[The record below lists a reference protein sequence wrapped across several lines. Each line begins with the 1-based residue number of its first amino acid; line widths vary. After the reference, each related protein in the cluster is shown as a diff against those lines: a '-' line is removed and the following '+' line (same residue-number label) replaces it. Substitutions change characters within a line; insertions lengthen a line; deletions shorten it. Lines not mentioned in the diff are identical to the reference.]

1 MDKIIKILGREILD
15 SRGNPTVEVDVFSKN
30 KMARASVPSGASTGK
45 YEAFEI
51 RDGGKRFMGRG
62 VQNAVNN
69 VNNILGKELLGFN
82 IFDQRKIDNCMINLD
97 GTENK
102 SNLGANSILPISIA
116 VAKLA
121 SSLVEKELYEYLHV
135 NALNQKYNLPIPL
148 MNILNGGAHADNLVD
163 IQEFMI
169 VPVGNTFKDSLRMG
183 VEVFHQLR
191 KVLKEKG
198 YSTNVGDEGGFAPN
212 IKSNEEAIDLI
223 LISIEKTGY
232 VPGKD
237 IFLAIDAAAS
247 EFFKDEKYYFNNG
260 TKMNSLE
267 MVDFWMGLVN
277 NYPIISI
284 EDAFHEDDWKSWG
297 LLMERLGK
305 KIQLVGDDLFVTNC
319 KRLKK
324 GIIEK
329 SANSILIKVN
339 QIGTLTETFDCIN
352 LAHENNFN
360 TIMSHRSG
368 ETEDNYISDL
378 SVAFSCGQIK
388 TGSCSRSDR
397 VAKYNQLLR
406 IEEFLGEKAFF
417 LGKNTNIIE
426 RWKR

>member
-1 MDKIIKILGREILD
+1 MDKIINILSREILD
-15 SRGNPTVEVDVFSKN
+15 SRGNPTVEVDVFSKH

-51 RDGGKRFMGRG
+51 RDGGKDFMGKG

-69 VNNILGKELLGFN
+69 VNNILAKKLIGFN
-82 IFDQRKIDNCMINLD
+82 ILDQRKIDEFMINLD
-97 GTENK
+97 GTDNK
-102 SNLGANSILPISIA
+102 SNLGANAILPVSMAI
-116 VAKLA
+116 AKLA
-121 SSLVEKELYEYLHV
+121 ASLLEKELYEYLHV
-135 NALNQKYNLPIPL
+135 NTLNQKYNLPIPL

-169 VPVGNTFKDSLRMG
+169 VPVGNTFKESLRMG

-191 KVLKEKG
+191 QVLKEKS
-198 YSTNVGDEGGFAPN
+198 YSTNVGDEGGFAPDL
-212 IKSNEEAIDLI
+212 KSNEEAIDLI
-223 LISIEKTGY
+223 LLSIEKTGY
-232 VPGKD
+232 IPGQD

-247 EFFKDEKYYFNNG
+247 EFFKDENYFFNNG
-260 TKMNSLE
+260 KKMNSLE
-267 MVDFWMGLVN
+267 MVEFWMGLVN
-277 NYPIISI
+277 KYPIISI
-284 EDAFHEDDWKSWG
+284 EDAFHEDDWKSWS
-297 LLMERLGK
+297 LLTEKLGK

-319 KRLKK
+319 NRLKK
-324 GIIEK
+324 GIIEQ

-339 QIGTLTETFDCIN
+339 QIGTLTETIDCIN

-368 ETEDNYISDL
+368 ETEDSYIADL

-406 IEEFLGEKAFF
+406 IEEALGEKAFF